1 MANRARWFVPSSRIT
16 SVTSATS
23 TPGKRAARAADI
35 HPGVTSSQP
44 RGIATGRCSVTGLLC
59 ADDKC
64 GGGRVTQTP
73 EPTHDRVRVGAT
85 RRYDSPLRRERAAQT
100 RDSIISAGAELVHEF
115 SSWDWRK
122 LTIRAVAERAGVHE
136 RTVYRH

>member
-1 MANRARWFVPSSRIT
+1 
-16 SVTSATS
+16 
-23 TPGKRAARAADI
+23 
-35 HPGVTSSQP
+35 
-44 RGIATGRCSVTGLLC
+44 
-59 ADDKC
+59 
-64 GGGRVTQTP
+64 VTQTP

-136 RTVYRH
+136 RTVYRHPTHLSSLASRRGGARLAHPRGARQHGGGHRGYARME